1 MGMFTEL
8 YALASDATLTL
19 VIDAD
24 AKQRR
29 MTINVVPKP
38 KKDHG
43 EAALS
48 KDLSLTATPEEF
60 DAEFLQVLQGYREQ
74 RRGLLEQAQAT
85 AEVLAAAKDAS
96 AKKGAEAVAKAG
108 SRNAVKRAVPAQ
120 TAAVDEADDERDDD
134 TERESAEGD
143 ASPAGEAAR
152 QEPGASSAGEPQ
164 LFG

>member
-8 YALASDATLTL
+8 YALASEATLTL

-24 AKQRR
+24 TKQRR

-108 SRNAVKRAVPAQ
+108 GRNAVKRAAPLQ
-120 TAAVDEADDERDDD
+120 QAADAHDERDDD
-134 TERESAEGD
+134 TENESAGSD

-152 QEPGASSAGEPQ
+152 QEPGASSVGEPQ